1 MTTRAAPSPRPDPER
16 RHDCRPRPAD
26 CHRRKRR
33 YLDRKAVCIYR
44 APHVHIRDDLVGL
57 AVMLATPGALTQMM
71 PPLDAAACTRNL
83 GLVEEGRRLVALAE
97 RQGVVARLLGGA
109 AILIHCPQA
118 LAAGGYREIA
128 DLDLVVAAG
137 SQRRLADLLVAE
149 GYEPEPR
156 FNALHGHSRMLFY
169 GPLSQL
175 DILVGN
181 FSMCHMI
188 KLGKRLGLDDP
199 TLTVTDLLLTK
210 LQIVELNSKDA
221 WDLAAL
227 LSEHEVMAE
236 PPATDSIDLSYL
248 GGLVS
253 DDWGL
258 WRTLTGTM
266 ARLREEKY
274 ERSVTEK
281 LDAIDDHL
289 RRVPKTSRHKLRARV
304 GDRVTWFKEPD
315 EVRSTP
321 AQGGS

>member
-1 MTTRAAPSPRPDPER
+1 
-16 RHDCRPRPAD
+16 
-26 CHRRKRR
+26 
-33 YLDRKAVCIYR
+33 
-44 APHVHIRDDLVGL
+44 
-57 AVMLATPGALTQMM
+57 MLAIPGALNPML

-83 GLVEEGRRLVALAE
+83 GLIEEGRRLVRLAAE
-97 RQGVVARLLGGA
+97 HGMVARLLGGA
-109 AILIHCPQA
+109 AILLHCPRA
-118 LAAGGYREIA
+118 LSAGGYREIK

-137 SQRRLADLLVAE
+137 CQRRFGDVLTAQ

-175 DILVGN
+175 DILVGD

-188 KLGKRLGLDDP
+188 KLGQRLELDDP

-227 LSEHEVMAE
+227 LAEHEVTAE
-236 PPATDSIDLSYL
+236 PALDVIDLSYL

-258 WRTLTGTM
+258 WRTITGTV
-266 ARLREEKY
+266 ARLHQENY

-281 LDAIDDHL
+281 LDAIDSYL

-304 GDRVTWFKEPD
+304 GDRVMWFKEPD
-315 EVRSTP
+315 EVR
-321 AQGGS
+321 